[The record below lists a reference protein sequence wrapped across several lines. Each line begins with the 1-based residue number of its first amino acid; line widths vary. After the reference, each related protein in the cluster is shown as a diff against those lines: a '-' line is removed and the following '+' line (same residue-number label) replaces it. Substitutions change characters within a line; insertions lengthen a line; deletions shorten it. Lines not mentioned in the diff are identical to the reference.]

1 MLLTIDTNNLTEGDI
16 TILSLLGTSGPQRP
30 PVGATAATTPK
41 RRGPG
46 RKTAERDEADT
57 TDAAANAEPTQTAT
71 MDQAVAAATAL
82 LADGKTD
89 LVKAALEAAGATR
102 VSNLTDIDAFMAAL
116 DAS

>member
-1 MLLTIDTNNLTEGDI
+1 
-16 TILSLLGTSGPQRP
+16 
-30 PVGATAATTPK
+30 
-41 RRGPG
+41 
-46 RKTAERDEADT
+46 
-57 TDAAANAEPTQTAT
+57 
-71 MDQAVAAATAL
+71 MDQPVAAATAL

>member
-1 MLLTIDTNNLTEGDI
+1 MLLTIDTDNLTEGDI

-30 PVGATAATTPK
+30 PVDATAATTPK
-41 RRGPG
+41 T
-46 RKTAERDEADT
+46 RKTKAAPTPPDTAENVA
-57 TDAAANAEPTQTAT
+57 AEPTTTTATAT